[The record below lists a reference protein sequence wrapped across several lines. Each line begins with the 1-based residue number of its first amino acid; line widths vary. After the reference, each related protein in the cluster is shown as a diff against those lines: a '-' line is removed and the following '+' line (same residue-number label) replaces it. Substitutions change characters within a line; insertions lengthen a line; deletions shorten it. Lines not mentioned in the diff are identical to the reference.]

1 MEHDKKRAVS
11 HDGLVIAENLRSLRK
26 FAGLSLHDVGLILGV
41 SHQQIQKYES
51 GHNRLPLQVLPA
63 LCDAFGV
70 PVEAF
75 LRGVEYCEPDADA
88 ADLQQLQRSFG
99 QIGNVQMRRKI
110 LQVIEIL
117 AA

>member
-1 MEHDKKRAVS
+1 MKKGKKRTVS
-11 HDGLVIAENLRSLRK
+11 HDGHVIAENLKELRK
-26 FAGLSLHDVGLILGV
+26 FAGLSLHDVGLLLGV

-51 GHNRLPLQVLPA
+51 GHNRLPLQVLPV

-75 LRGVEYCEPDADA
+75 LRGVEHRKPDSDA

-99 QIGNVQMRRKI
+99 QIGNAKMRRKI

>member
-1 MEHDKKRAVS
+1 MRQDKKRLVS
-11 HDGLVIAENLRSLRK
+11 HDGQVIADNMKTLRK
-26 FAGLSLHDVGLILGV
+26 FAGLSLQDVGLILGV
-41 SHQQIQKYES
+41 SHQQVQKYES
-51 GHNRLPLQVLPA
+51 GANRLPLQALPA

-75 LRGVEYCEPDADA
+75 LQGVGPREINTDA

-99 QIGNVQMRRKI
+99 QIGNIQMRRKI